1 MNIKAISL
9 LDFYQPIEEYVKSQ
23 NPEITSPK
31 TIRKKARAIF
41 CEIVSQKIL
50 FGQNTD
56 MQNYLEYDALVME
69 LSHRSK
75 NFIVVNDD
83 NFEETEEWLGLIT
96 LTLKV
101 FDISGIDVQTKKE
114 LLMTGKSVKSIEH
127 IPGILIA
134 QLGKNTLFENPIK
147 GRDLLRLALEMIV
160 TAQSFIGGKMIF
172 LDSVNNPKIINLYKS
187 FGFVEYDSLIQDKNH
202 PEVYYQPMALDLTRH
217 NSIE

>member
-1 MNIKAISL
+1 MNIKAVSL
-9 LDFYQPIEEYVKSQ
+9 LDFYQSIEEYVKSQ
-23 NPEITSPK
+23 NPELTSPK

-41 CEIVSQKIL
+41 CEIASQKIS

-56 MQNYLEYDALVME
+56 MQNYLECDALVME

-75 NFIVVNDD
+75 NFIVVNED

-96 LTLKV
+96 LTLKF

-114 LLMTGKSVKSIEH
+114 LLMRGKSVKSIEQ

-147 GRDLLRLALEMIV
+147 GGDLLKLALEMIV
-160 TAQSFIGGKMIF
+160 TAQSFIGGKMVF
-172 LDSVNNPKIINLYKS
+172 LDSVNNPKIIKLYKS
-187 FGFVEYDSLIQDKNH
+187 FGFFEYDSLIQDKNH
-202 PEVYYQPMALDLTRH
+202 PEVYYQPMALDLT
-217 NSIE
+217 

>member
-9 LDFYQPIEEYVKSQ
+9 LDIYQSIEEFVKSQ
-23 NPEITSPK
+23 NPELTSSK
-31 TIRKKARAIF
+31 TIRKKARTIF
-41 CEIVSQKIL
+41 CEITSQKIS

-56 MQNYLEYDALVME
+56 MQNYLECDALVME

-75 NFIVVNDD
+75 NFIVVNED

-114 LLMTGKSVKSIEH
+114 LLMRGKSVKSIEQ

-147 GRDLLRLALEMIV
+147 GGDLLKLALEMIV
-160 TAQSFIGGKMIF
+160 TAQSFIGGKMVF
-172 LDSVNNPKIINLYKS
+172 LDSVNNPKIIKLYKS
-187 FGFVEYDSLIQDKNH
+187 FGFFEYDSLIQDKNH
-202 PEVYYQPMALDLTRH
+202 PEVYYQPMALDLT
-217 NSIE
+217 

>member
-9 LDFYQPIEEYVKSQ
+9 LDIYQSIEEFVKSQ
-23 NPEITSPK
+23 NPELTSPK

-41 CEIVSQKIL
+41 CKIASQKIS
-50 FGQNTD
+50 FGQNID
-56 MQNYLEYDALVME
+56 MQSYLECDALVME

-75 NFIVVNDD
+75 NFIVVNAD

-101 FDISGIDVQTKKE
+101 FDISEIDVQTKKE
-114 LLMTGKSVKSIEH
+114 LLMTGKSAKNIEH

-134 QLGKNTLFENPIK
+134 QLGKNTLFDNPIK
-147 GRDLLRLALEMIV
+147 GSDLLRLALEMIV
-160 TAQSFIGGKMIF
+160 TAQSFIGGKMVF

-202 PEVYYQPMALDLTRH
+202 PEVYYQPMALDLTR
-217 NSIE
+217 

>member
-1 MNIKAISL
+1 MNIKAVSL
-9 LDFYQPIEEYVKSQ
+9 LDFYQSIEEYVKSQ
-23 NPEITSPK
+23 NPELTSPK

-41 CEIVSQKIL
+41 CEIASQKIS

-56 MQNYLEYDALVME
+56 MQNYLECDALVME

-75 NFIVVNDD
+75 NFIVVNED

-114 LLMTGKSVKSIEH
+114 LLMRGKSVKSIEQ

-147 GRDLLRLALEMIV
+147 GGDLLKLALEMIV
-160 TAQSFIGGKMIF
+160 TAQSFIGGKMVF
-172 LDSVNNPKIINLYKS
+172 LDSVNNPKIIKLYKS
-187 FGFVEYDSLIQDKNH
+187 FGFFEYDSLIQDKNH
-202 PEVYYQPMALDLTRH
+202 PEVYYQPMALDLTW
-217 NSIE
+217 

>member
-9 LDFYQPIEEYVKSQ
+9 LDIYQSIEEFVKSQ
-23 NPEITSPK
+23 NPELTSPK

-41 CEIVSQKIL
+41 CEIASQKIS

-56 MQNYLEYDALVME
+56 MQNYLECDALVME

-75 NFIVVNDD
+75 NFIVVNED

-114 LLMTGKSVKSIEH
+114 LLMRGKSVKSIEQ

-147 GRDLLRLALEMIV
+147 GGDLLKLALEMIV
-160 TAQSFIGGKMIF
+160 TAQSFIGGKMVF
-172 LDSVNNPKIINLYKS
+172 LDSVNNPKIIKLYKS
-187 FGFVEYDSLIQDKNH
+187 FGFFEYDSLIQDKNH
-202 PEVYYQPMALDLTRH
+202 PEVYYQPMALDLT
-217 NSIE
+217 

>member
-9 LDFYQPIEEYVKSQ
+9 LDIYQSIEEFVKSQ
-23 NPEITSPK
+23 NPELTSPK

-41 CEIVSQKIL
+41 CEIASQKIS
-50 FGQNTD
+50 FGQNID
-56 MQNYLEYDALVME
+56 MQSYLECDALVME

-75 NFIVVNDD
+75 NFIVVNAD

-101 FDISGIDVQTKKE
+101 FDISEIDVQTKKE
-114 LLMTGKSVKSIEH
+114 LLMTGKSAKNIEH
-127 IPGILIA
+127 IPGILIT
-134 QLGKNTLFENPIK
+134 QLGKNTLFDNPIK
-147 GRDLLRLALEMIV
+147 GSDLLRLALEMIV
-160 TAQSFIGGKMIF
+160 TAQSFIGGKMVF

-202 PEVYYQPMALDLTRH
+202 PEVFYQPMALDMTR
-217 NSIE
+217 

>member
-1 MNIKAISL
+1 MNIKAVSL
-9 LDFYQPIEEYVKSQ
+9 LDFYQSIEEYVKSQ
-23 NPEITSPK
+23 NPELTSPK

-41 CEIVSQKIL
+41 CEIASQKIS

-56 MQNYLEYDALVME
+56 MQNYLECDALVME

-75 NFIVVNDD
+75 NFIVVNED

-114 LLMTGKSVKSIEH
+114 LLMRGKSVKSIEQ

-147 GRDLLRLALEMIV
+147 GGDLLKLALEMIV
-160 TAQSFIGGKMIF
+160 TAQSFIGGKMVF
-172 LDSVNNPKIINLYKS
+172 LDSVNNPKIIKLYKS
-187 FGFVEYDSLIQDKNH
+187 FGFFEYDSLIQDKNH
-202 PEVYYQPMALDLTRH
+202 PEVYYQPMAIDLT
-217 NSIE
+217 

>member
-9 LDFYQPIEEYVKSQ
+9 LDIYQSNEEFVKSQ
-23 NPEITSPK
+23 NPELARPK

-41 CEIVSQKIL
+41 CEIASQKIS
-50 FGQNTD
+50 FGQNID
-56 MQNYLEYDALVME
+56 MQSYLECDALVME

-75 NFIVVNDD
+75 NFIVVNAD

-101 FDISGIDVQTKKE
+101 FDISEIDVQTKKE
-114 LLMTGKSVKSIEH
+114 LLMTGKSAKNIEH

-134 QLGKNTLFENPIK
+134 QLGKNTLFDNPIK
-147 GRDLLRLALEMIV
+147 GSDLLRLALEMIV
-160 TAQSFIGGKMIF
+160 TAQSFIGGKMVF

-187 FGFVEYDSLIQDKNH
+187 FGFVKYDSLIQDKNH
-202 PEVYYQPMALDLTRH
+202 PEVYYQPMALDLTR
-217 NSIE
+217 

>member
-1 MNIKAISL
+1 MNIKAVSL
-9 LDFYQPIEEYVKSQ
+9 LDFYQSIEEYVKSQ
-23 NPEITSPK
+23 NPELTSPQ

-41 CEIVSQKIL
+41 CEIASQKIS

-56 MQNYLEYDALVME
+56 MQNYLECDALVME

-75 NFIVVNDD
+75 NFIVVNED

-114 LLMTGKSVKSIEH
+114 LLMRGKSVKSIEQ

-147 GRDLLRLALEMIV
+147 GGDLLKLALEMIV
-160 TAQSFIGGKMIF
+160 TAQSFIGGKMVF
-172 LDSVNNPKIINLYKS
+172 LDSVNNPKIIKLYKS
-187 FGFVEYDSLIQDKNH
+187 FGFFEYDSLIQDKNH
-202 PEVYYQPMALDLTRH
+202 PEVYYQPMALDLT
-217 NSIE
+217 

>member
-9 LDFYQPIEEYVKSQ
+9 LDIYQSIEEFVKSQ
-23 NPEITSPK
+23 NPELTSPK

-41 CEIVSQKIL
+41 CEIASQKIS
-50 FGQNTD
+50 FGQNID
-56 MQNYLEYDALVME
+56 MQSYLECDALVME
-69 LSHRSK
+69 LSNRSK
-75 NFIVVNDD
+75 NFIVVNAD

-101 FDISGIDVQTKKE
+101 FDISEIDVQTKKE
-114 LLMTGKSVKSIEH
+114 LLMTGKSAKNIEH

-134 QLGKNTLFENPIK
+134 QLGKNTLFDNPIK
-147 GRDLLRLALEMIV
+147 GRDLLRLTLEMIV
-160 TAQSFIGGKMIF
+160 TAQSFIGGKMVF

-202 PEVYYQPMALDLTRH
+202 PEVFYQPMALDMTRQ
-217 NSIE
+217 NNFE

>member
-9 LDFYQPIEEYVKSQ
+9 LDFYQSIEEYVKSQ
-23 NPEITSPK
+23 NTELTSPK

-41 CEIVSQKIL
+41 CEIASQKIS
-50 FGQNTD
+50 FGQNID
-56 MQNYLEYDALVME
+56 MQSYLECDALVME
-69 LSHRSK
+69 LSNRSK
-75 NFIVVNDD
+75 NFIVVNAD

-101 FDISGIDVQTKKE
+101 FDISEIDVQTKKE
-114 LLMTGKSVKSIEH
+114 LLMTGKSAKNIEH

-134 QLGKNTLFENPIK
+134 QLGKNTLFDNPIK

-160 TAQSFIGGKMIF
+160 TAQSFIGGKMVF

-202 PEVYYQPMALDLTRH
+202 PEVFYQPMALDMTR
-217 NSIE
+217 

>member
-1 MNIKAISL
+1 MNIKAVSL
-9 LDFYQPIEEYVKSQ
+9 LDFYQSIEEYVKSQ
-23 NPEITSPK
+23 NPELTSPK

-41 CEIVSQKIL
+41 CEIASQKIS

-56 MQNYLEYDALVME
+56 MQNYLECDALVME

-75 NFIVVNDD
+75 NFIVVNED

-114 LLMTGKSVKSIEH
+114 LLMRGKSVKSIEQ

-147 GRDLLRLALEMIV
+147 GGDLLKLALEMIV
-160 TAQSFIGGKMIF
+160 TAQSFIGGKMVF
-172 LDSVNNPKIINLYKS
+172 LDSVNNPKIIKLYKS
-187 FGFVEYDSLIQDKNH
+187 FGFFEYDSLIQDKNH
-202 PEVYYQPMALDLTRH
+202 PEVYYQPMVLDLT
-217 NSIE
+217 

>member
-1 MNIKAISL
+1 MNIKAVSL
-9 LDFYQPIEEYVKSQ
+9 LDFYQSIEEYVKSQ
-23 NPEITSPK
+23 NPELTSPK

-41 CEIVSQKIL
+41 CEIASQKIS

-56 MQNYLEYDALVME
+56 MQNYLECDALVME

-75 NFIVVNDD
+75 NFIVVNED

-101 FDISGIDVQTKKE
+101 FYISGIDVQTKKE
-114 LLMTGKSVKSIEH
+114 LLMRGKSVKSIEQ

-147 GRDLLRLALEMIV
+147 GGDLLKLALEMIV
-160 TAQSFIGGKMIF
+160 TAQSFIGGKMVF
-172 LDSVNNPKIINLYKS
+172 LDSVNNPKIIKLYKS
-187 FGFVEYDSLIQDKNH
+187 FGFFEYDSLIQDKNH
-202 PEVYYQPMALDLTRH
+202 PEVYYQPMALDLT
-217 NSIE
+217 

>member
-1 MNIKAISL
+1 MNMKAVSL
-9 LDFYQPIEEYVKSQ
+9 LDFYQSIEEYVKSQ
-23 NPEITSPK
+23 NPELTSPK

-41 CEIVSQKIL
+41 CEIASQKIS

-56 MQNYLEYDALVME
+56 MQNYLECDALVME

-75 NFIVVNDD
+75 NFIVVNED

-114 LLMTGKSVKSIEH
+114 LLMRGKSVKSIEQ

-147 GRDLLRLALEMIV
+147 GGDLLKLALEMIV
-160 TAQSFIGGKMIF
+160 TAQSFIGGKMVF
-172 LDSVNNPKIINLYKS
+172 LDSVNNPKIIKLYKS
-187 FGFVEYDSLIQDKNH
+187 FGFFEYDSLIQDKNH
-202 PEVYYQPMALDLTRH
+202 PEVYYQPMALDLT
-217 NSIE
+217 

>member
-1 MNIKAISL
+1 MNLKVISL

-23 NPEITSPK
+23 NPELTSPK
-31 TIRKKARAIF
+31 TIRKKVRDIF
-41 CEIVSQKIL
+41 CEIASQKIS

-56 MQNYLEYDALVME
+56 MQNYLECDALVME
-69 LSHRSK
+69 LSRRSK

-101 FDISGIDVQTKKE
+101 FDISRIDAQTKKE

-134 QLGKNTLFENPIK
+134 QLGKNTLFENSIK

-160 TAQSFIGGKMIF
+160 TAQSFIGGKMVF

-217 NSIE
+217 NNFE

>member
-1 MNIKAISL
+1 MNIKAVSL
-9 LDFYQPIEEYVKSQ
+9 LDFYQSIEEYVKSQ
-23 NPEITSPK
+23 NPELTSPK
-31 TIRKKARAIF
+31 TIRRKARAIF
-41 CEIVSQKIL
+41 CEIASQKIS

-56 MQNYLEYDALVME
+56 MQNYLECDALVME

-75 NFIVVNDD
+75 NFIVVNED

-114 LLMTGKSVKSIEH
+114 LLMRGKSVKSIEQ

-147 GRDLLRLALEMIV
+147 GGDLLKLALEMIV
-160 TAQSFIGGKMIF
+160 TAQSFIGGKMVF
-172 LDSVNNPKIINLYKS
+172 LDSVNNLKIIKLYKS
-187 FGFVEYDSLIQDKNH
+187 FGFFEYDSLIQDKNH
-202 PEVYYQPMALDLTRH
+202 PEVYYQPMALDLT
-217 NSIE
+217 

>member
-9 LDFYQPIEEYVKSQ
+9 LDIYQSIEEFVKSQ
-23 NPEITSPK
+23 NPELTSPK

-41 CEIVSQKIL
+41 CEIASQKIS
-50 FGQNTD
+50 FGQNID
-56 MQNYLEYDALVME
+56 MQSYLECDALVME

-75 NFIVVNDD
+75 NFIVVNAD

-101 FDISGIDVQTKKE
+101 FDISEIDVRTKKE
-114 LLMTGKSVKSIEH
+114 LLMTGKSAKNIEH

-134 QLGKNTLFENPIK
+134 QLGKNTLFDNPIK
-147 GRDLLRLALEMIV
+147 GSDLLRLALEMIV
-160 TAQSFIGGKMIF
+160 TAQSFIGGKMVF

-187 FGFVEYDSLIQDKNH
+187 FGFVEYDSLIQDKNY
-202 PEVYYQPMALDLTRH
+202 PEVYYQPMALDLTR
-217 NSIE
+217 

>member
-1 MNIKAISL
+1 MNIKAVSL
-9 LDFYQPIEEYVKSQ
+9 LDFYQSIEEYVKSQ
-23 NPEITSPK
+23 NPELTSPK

-41 CEIVSQKIL
+41 CEIASQKIS

-56 MQNYLEYDALVME
+56 MQNYLECDALVME

-75 NFIVVNDD
+75 NFIVVNED

-114 LLMTGKSVKSIEH
+114 LLMRGKSVKSIEQ

-147 GRDLLRLALEMIV
+147 GGDLLKLALEMIV
-160 TAQSFIGGKMIF
+160 TAQSFIGGKMVF
-172 LDSVNNPKIINLYKS
+172 LDSVNNPKIIKLYKF
-187 FGFVEYDSLIQDKNH
+187 FGFFEYDSLIQDKNH
-202 PEVYYQPMALDLTRH
+202 PEVYYQPMALDLTR
-217 NSIE
+217 

>member
-1 MNIKAISL
+1 MNIKAVSL
-9 LDFYQPIEEYVKSQ
+9 LDFYQSIEEYVKSQ
-23 NPEITSPK
+23 NPELTSPK

-41 CEIVSQKIL
+41 CEIASQKIS

-56 MQNYLEYDALVME
+56 MQNYLECDALVME

-75 NFIVVNDD
+75 NFIVVNED

-114 LLMTGKSVKSIEH
+114 LLMRGKSVKSIEQ

-147 GRDLLRLALEMIV
+147 GGDLLKLALEMIV
-160 TAQSFIGGKMIF
+160 TAQSFIGGKMVF
-172 LDSVNNPKIINLYKS
+172 LDSVNNPKIIKLYKS
-187 FGFVEYDSLIQDKNH
+187 FGFFEYDSLIQDKNH
-202 PEVYYQPMALDLTRH
+202 PEVYYQPMALDLT
-217 NSIE
+217 

>member
-1 MNIKAISL
+1 MNLKVISL

-23 NPEITSPK
+23 NPELTSPK

-41 CEIVSQKIL
+41 CEIASQKIS

-56 MQNYLEYDALVME
+56 MQNYLECDALVME

-75 NFIVVNDD
+75 NFIVVNED

-114 LLMTGKSVKSIEH
+114 LLMRGKSVKSIEQ

-134 QLGKNTLFENPIK
+134 QLGKNTLFENTIK
-147 GRDLLRLALEMIV
+147 GGDLLKLALEMIV
-160 TAQSFIGGKMIF
+160 TAQSFIGGKMVF
-172 LDSVNNPKIINLYKS
+172 LDSVNNPKIIKLYKS
-187 FGFVEYDSLIQDKNH
+187 FGFFEYDSLIQDKNH
-202 PEVYYQPMALDLTRH
+202 PEVYYQPMALDLT
-217 NSIE
+217 

>member
-9 LDFYQPIEEYVKSQ
+9 LDIYQSIEEFVKSQ
-23 NPEITSPK
+23 NPELTSSK
-31 TIRKKARAIF
+31 TIRKKARTIF
-41 CEIVSQKIL
+41 CEIASQKIS
-50 FGQNTD
+50 FGQNID
-56 MQNYLEYDALVME
+56 MQSYLECDALVME

-75 NFIVVNDD
+75 NFIVVNAD

-101 FDISGIDVQTKKE
+101 FDISEIDVQTKKE
-114 LLMTGKSVKSIEH
+114 LLMTGKSAKNIEH

-134 QLGKNTLFENPIK
+134 QLGKNTLFDNPIK

-160 TAQSFIGGKMIF
+160 TAQSFIGGKMVF

-202 PEVYYQPMALDLTRH
+202 PEVFYQPMALDMTRQ
-217 NSIE
+217 NNFE

>member
-9 LDFYQPIEEYVKSQ
+9 LDFYQSIEEYVKSQ
-23 NPEITSPK
+23 NTELTSPK

-41 CEIVSQKIL
+41 CEIASQKIS

-56 MQNYLEYDALVME
+56 MQNYLECDALVME

-83 NFEETEEWLGLIT
+83 NFEETQEWLGLIT

-114 LLMTGKSVKSIEH
+114 LLMRGKSVKSIEQ

-147 GRDLLRLALEMIV
+147 GGDLLKLALEMIV
-160 TAQSFIGGKMIF
+160 TAQSYIGGKMVF

-202 PEVYYQPMALDLTRH
+202 PEVYYQPMALDLTR
-217 NSIE
+217 

>member
-1 MNIKAISL
+1 MNIKAVSL
-9 LDFYQPIEEYVKSQ
+9 LDFYQSIEEYVKSQ
-23 NPEITSPK
+23 NPELTSPK

-41 CEIVSQKIL
+41 CEIASQKIS

-56 MQNYLEYDALVME
+56 MQNYLECDALVME

-75 NFIVVNDD
+75 NFIVVNED

-114 LLMTGKSVKSIEH
+114 LLMRGKSVKSIEQ

-147 GRDLLRLALEMIV
+147 GGDLLKLALEMIV
-160 TAQSFIGGKMIF
+160 TAQSFIGGKMVF
-172 LDSVNNPKIINLYKS
+172 LDSVNNLKIIKLYKS
-187 FGFVEYDSLIQDKNH
+187 FGFFEYDSLIQDKNH
-202 PEVYYQPMALDLTRH
+202 PEVYYQPMALDLT
-217 NSIE
+217 